1 MRTEINLMK
10 NYPKT
15 KRDPFLRLQKKT
27 EKHKKLAQSFGKDF
41 FDGTRDTG
49 YGGFTYNSR
58 FWEGVVPD
66 FVKHFDIKDGD
77 SILDVGC
84 AKGFMLYDFLQYNPS
99 LNVKGIDISSYAIEN
114 AHKSVKKFLEVGDC
128 RKLPFEDNSFDFC
141 FSITTIHN
149 VVAEECLEALKEIQ
163 RVSKK
168 GAFITVDAYHNK
180 TEKDAMFAWNLT
192 AKTILH
198 VDEWRAM
205 FNSAG
210 YNGDYYWFL
219 P

>member
-15 KRDPFLRLQKKT
+15 KRDPFLRLQEKT
-27 EKHKKLAQSFGKDF
+27 EQHKKLAQQFGKDF
-41 FDGTRDTG
+41 FDGTRETG
-49 YGGFTYNSR
+49 YGGFKYNSK
-58 FWEGVVPD
+58 FWEPVVPD

-84 AKGFMLYDFLQYNPS
+84 AKGFMLYDFLKYNPS
-99 LNVKGIDISSYAIEN
+99 FKVKGIDISSYAIEH
-114 AHKSVKKFLEVGDC
+114 AHKSVKNFLEVGDC

-149 VVAEECLEALKEIQ
+149 VETEECLKSLKEIE
-163 RVSKK
+163 RVAKK
-168 GAFITVDAYHNK
+168 GAFITVDAYHND

-210 YNGDYYWFL
+210 YHGDYYWFL